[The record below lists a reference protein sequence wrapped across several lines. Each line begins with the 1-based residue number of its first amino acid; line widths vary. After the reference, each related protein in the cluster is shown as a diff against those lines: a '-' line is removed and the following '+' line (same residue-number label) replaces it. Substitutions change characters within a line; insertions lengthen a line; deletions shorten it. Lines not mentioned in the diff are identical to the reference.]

1 MAHPEEWPMMMQ
13 GNAPA
18 PCLQRRCR
26 QSCGKCCTD
35 GGTEQNAPA
44 IAFIRLFGIATMSA
58 AIDLVSFVSR
68 RPLPV
73 TNRRKV
79 IVAAN
84 HIRDRLNVR
93 CWNQADLAA
102 WLPDVRFQWQE
113 QKSYARAELFRL

>member
-1 MAHPEEWPMMMQ
+1 
-13 GNAPA
+13 
-18 PCLQRRCR
+18 
-26 QSCGKCCTD
+26 
-35 GGTEQNAPA
+35 
-44 IAFIRLFGIATMSA
+44 MSA

-93 CWNQADLAA
+93 CWHQADLAA
-102 WLPDVRFQWQE
+102 WLPMSAFSG
-113 QKSYARAELFRL
+113 KSRNLMLAPSFSGYDPDRTPTGLAGSVAVPLTRRPRHGTDCGLLFGGT

>member
-1 MAHPEEWPMMMQ
+1 
-13 GNAPA
+13 
-18 PCLQRRCR
+18 
-26 QSCGKCCTD
+26 
-35 GGTEQNAPA
+35 
-44 IAFIRLFGIATMSA
+44 MSA

>member
-1 MAHPEEWPMMMQ
+1 
-13 GNAPA
+13 
-18 PCLQRRCR
+18 
-26 QSCGKCCTD
+26 
-35 GGTEQNAPA
+35 
-44 IAFIRLFGIATMSA
+44 MSA

-93 CWNQADLAA
+93 CWHQADLAA

-113 QKSYARAELFRL
+113 QKYYARAELFRL